1 MVKMFLPIMKKGM
14 KNPLRRSHLVSP
26 AKTAACF
33 KGNQLSK
40 FDRVPF
46 SKVDTHTP
54 ASCTFVFILPSLV
67 NYGALQK

>member
-1 MVKMFLPIMKKGM
+1 MFLPVMKKGV
-14 KNPLRRSHLVSP
+14 KNPLRRSLVSP

-33 KGNQLSK
+33 KGDQLSK

-54 ASCTFVFILPSLV
+54 VNCTFVFILPSLV
-67 NYGALQK
+67 NYGAPQK